1 MGEFSEHELN
11 RLVGLVRRRADVPR
25 VRSTEIRK
33 IVLAMQSLARE
44 GEAQLVATS

>member
-1 MGEFSEHELN
+1 MVDMSEHELN

-33 IVLAMQSLARE
+33 IIAAMQSLAAE
-44 GEAQLVATS
+44 GEALAATT